1 MPVKKE
7 LYEARIAA
15 LEQVVRGLAPAEL
28 DELVAA
34 ARSAPTSGTWPSS
47 DLPFWFQGTAELPL
61 TEDQE
66 EAIGNLWTRLLA
78 GTAFAISG
86 EEVETWVA
94 RTGLRA
100 RLDRAVRP
108 REERRIEARATEI
121 IERRFGGKVL
131 VAFVGI
137 WNAACAALLTED
149 LGPALFADLQAVW
162 RAVFHRPLQP
172 VIVTELDPFSAWR

>member
-1 MPVKKE
+1 MPNRKE

-15 LEQVVRGLAPAEL
+15 LEQVVRGLASAEL
-28 DELVAA
+28 DELFAA
-34 ARSAPTSGTWPSS
+34 AQSTPTTGTWPSS
-47 DLPFWFQGTAELPL
+47 DLPFWFQGAGDVRL
-61 TEDQE
+61 TEEHED
-66 EAIGNLWTRLLA
+66 ALGALWTRLLA

-86 EEVETWVA
+86 EEVETWVD
-94 RTGLRA
+94 RPGFGA
-100 RLDRAVRP
+100 RLNRFVQP
-108 REERRIEARATEI
+108 REERRIEGRATEI
-121 IERRFGGKVL
+121 IERRIGGRISEGF
-131 VAFVGI
+131 AGI